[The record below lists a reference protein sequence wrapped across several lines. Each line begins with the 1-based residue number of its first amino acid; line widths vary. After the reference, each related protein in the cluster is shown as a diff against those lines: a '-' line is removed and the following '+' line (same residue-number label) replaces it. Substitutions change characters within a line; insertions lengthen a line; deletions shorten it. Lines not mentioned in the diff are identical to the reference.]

1 MPCFFQ
7 NLFRQPTVLSWDNV
21 ITYFVKDHA
30 FLKIISVNLLFWV
43 KTLIFRTGLWLTLL
57 TAFTDCDDIT
67 PSYPLPIT
75 RHQYFFLLTRR
86 FITGL
91 KLISIITF
99 IFSDKISPSKLLGCR
114 DGVFRLPDFLKV
126 LLP

>member
-1 MPCFFQ
+1 
-7 NLFRQPTVLSWDNV
+7 LSRDNV
-21 ITYFVKDHA
+21 ITYFVKDHT
-30 FLKIISVNLLFWV
+30 FLKIISVNLLLWV
-43 KTLIFRTGLWLTLL
+43 KTLTGIWLTLL

>member
-1 MPCFFQ
+1 LPCFFQ
-7 NLFRQPTVLSWDNV
+7 NLFRQPTVLSRDNV
-21 ITYFVKDHA
+21 ITYFVKDHT

-43 KTLIFRTGLWLTLL
+43 KTLTGIWLTLL
-57 TAFTDCDDIT
+57 TAFTDCDDIN

-99 IFSDKISPSKLLGCR
+99 IFSDKISPLKLLGCR
-114 DGVFRLPDFLKV
+114 DGVFRLPDFFKV

>member
-1 MPCFFQ
+1 MRTPSVFS
-7 NLFRQPTVLSWDNV
+7 VLSWDNV

-43 KTLIFRTGLWLTLL
+43 KTSIFRTGLWLTLL
-57 TAFTDCDDIT
+57 TAFTNCDDIT
-67 PSYPLPIT
+67 PTLPVTDYPSPI
-75 RHQYFFLLTRR
+75 FFLLTRR

-114 DGVFRLPDFLKV
+114 DGVFRLPDFFKV